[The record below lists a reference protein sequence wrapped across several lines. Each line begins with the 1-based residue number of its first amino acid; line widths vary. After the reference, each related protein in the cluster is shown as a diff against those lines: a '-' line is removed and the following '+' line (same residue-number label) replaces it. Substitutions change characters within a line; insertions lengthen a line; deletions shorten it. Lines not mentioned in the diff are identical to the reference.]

1 MVSARIPNL
10 IKKIYCSLIWDLNNG
25 KRELYVTFDDG
36 PTPSVTP
43 RVLDILDSYNA
54 KATFFC
60 IGRNVDRFPRIYNQI
75 LKRGHAVGNHTY
87 SHLKGWKINN
97 REYFKDI
104 ELAGSLIKSNLF
116 RPPYGK
122 IKRSQFKYLRYH
134 YNIIMWDVMSMDFN
148 KKSNNEK
155 CLSNVI
161 KNVRPGSIIVFHD
174 SIKASQKLYYTLP
187 KMLDI
192 LCKKNYSF
200 NKINNFKVKESII
213 S

>member
-1 MVSARIPNL
+1 MVSARIPYL
-10 IKKIYCSLIWDLNNG
+10 IKKIYYSLIWDLNNG
-25 KRELYVTFDDG
+25 KREIFLTFDDG

-75 LKRGHAVGNHTY
+75 LKKGHAVGNHTY

-97 REYFKDI
+97 REYFADI

-122 IKRSQFKYLRYH
+122 IKRTQLKYLRNY
-134 YNIIMWDVMSMDFN
+134 YNIIMWDIMSMDFN
-148 KKSNNEK
+148 EKPSNEK

-174 SIKASQKLYYTLP
+174 STKASEKLYYTLP
-187 KMLDI
+187 KVLDI
-192 LCKKNYSF
+192 LGKKNYCF
-200 NKINNFKVKESII
+200 NKIDNFKIKEPII